1 MDQAQLELQLKV
13 WKELAISKQVLM
25 RTAAESLKLDPECSQ
40 DELKKA
46 LDAAIRKSLDAD
58 SSVSRAEDRARSA
71 VSESEKKLNA
81 ALKAQATAEATIAEL
96 TAKQENLTQSMA
108 VERASVVKEVQRL
121 KEQLVEKEKALK
133 AINTALA
140 DTPDNVIKKM
150 KTLQK
155 QRQEEAD
162 ARRAV
167 EASFGTLRKEKQTQ
181 DQLTQTQT
189 ANTTKLVTRYR
200 DLHAAATTVHE
211 QLKPLLKEGETAP
224 TLPDLDSSLLEEI
237 ENPGDK
243 KDKDKKD
250 KSRDKARR

>member
-1 MDQAQLELQLKV
+1 VDQAQLELQLKV

-58 SSVSRAEDRARSA
+58 ASVSRAEDKARSA
-71 VSESEKKLNA
+71 VNESEKKLTV
-81 ALKAQATAEATIAEL
+81 ALKAQALAETTIAEL
-96 TAKQENLTQSMA
+96 TAKQENLTSSMA
-108 VERASVVKEVQRL
+108 VERASVAKELQKL
-121 KEQLVEKEKALK
+121 KDQLAEKERALK
-133 AINTALA
+133 GINTALA
-140 DTPDNVIKKM
+140 DTPENVIKKM

-189 ANTTKLVTRYR
+189 ASTTKLVTRYR
-200 DLHAAATTVHE
+200 ELHAAATTVHE
-211 QLKPLLKEGETAP
+211 QLKPLLAEGTTAP
-224 TLPDLDSSLLEEI
+224 ALPDLDTTLLEEI

-250 KSRDKARR
+250 KSKDRSRK